1 MVWFVIDV
9 FVDECILF
17 SGVVF
22 GVEVEFGVCVE
33 WFGMEEVNY
42 IFEGY
47 KDVCWCGIW
56 VFMYIEFL
64 HGDVSL

>member
-22 GVEVEFGVCVE
+22 GVEVEFGC
-33 WFGMEEVNY
+33 
-42 IFEGY
+42 
-47 KDVCWCGIW
+47 
-56 VFMYIEFL
+56 
-64 HGDVSL
+64 